1 VELRRLR
8 DRLTYGVTDAI
19 AEITL
24 DFPERGNLQDHD
36 MVWAFDEAL
45 RLAQSDYDV
54 KVVLIKANGKG
65 FCSGHDGTGDYPE
78 FKENLERTGTT
89 WTGQTDLFLDP
100 VLRLWEFPKPT
111 IAAVHG
117 YAAGG
122 GSYWALL
129 PDLTI
134 ASDDAWFQMPHV
146 KLMGLPGAETM
157 IEPWLFMSSKRC
169 FEYLYRRQR
178 IDAARAYDL
187 DLVNEVVPRDELE
200 PTARAIA
207 LEVAEAPLTTLRAT
221 KLMVKRAWELMGMR
235 AHLQWSND
243 MLTVCTAHTDVRA
256 QIRATIAEVA
266 RTRAPKPPTSQSLD
280 DSTD

>member
-1 VELRRLR
+1 MELTRLR
-8 DRLTYGVTDAI
+8 DRLTYGAADGI

-24 DFPERGNLQDHD
+24 DYPQRGNLQDHD

-45 RLAQSDYDV
+45 DLAQADYDV

-65 FCSGHDGTGDYPE
+65 FCSGHDGMGDYPE

-89 WTGQTDLFLDP
+89 WTGQSDLFLDP

-111 IAAVHG
+111 IAAVNG

-129 PDLTI
+129 PDMTI
-134 ASDDAWFQMPHV
+134 AADDAWFQVPHV

-157 IEPWLFMSSKRC
+157 IEPWIFMSSKRAY
-169 FEYLYRRQR
+169 EYLYRRQR
-178 IDAARAYDL
+178 IDAQRAYEL
-187 DLVNEVVPRDELE
+187 DLVNEVVPRDQLVE
-200 PTARAIA
+200 TTRAIA
-207 LEVAEAPLTTLRAT
+207 AEIAEAPLTTLRAT

-243 MLTVCTAHTDVRA
+243 MLTVCTAHTDVRE
-256 QIRATIAEVA
+256 QIHETMAEVA
-266 RTRAPKPPTSQSLD
+266 RTRPTA
-280 DSTD
+280 